1 MKKNLLIAALLAS
14 ILLSACS
21 AGAVRPSPTVIAP
34 TLIQTREMAT
44 DTPSPT
50 LTSAPT
56 PTPTPIPKP
65 TPTSSPTPEST
76 ETATPTP
83 TPTERPVP
91 KEVTR
96 IPGLTL
102 RFNAEKG
109 YWQYLDSDGRPVAHF
124 SQTEHGKRIE
134 IDVDNLDFEKHP
146 ELRGLFEPA
155 TSTQLARFEKEA
167 IKNDPW
173 VFILPVPVSE
183 IKKLSRIIIKSPS
196 GNYYLIGIVFTNSK
210 NHSTIIYSPASG
222 KTNQGRLRWSKDD
235 WISTF
240 KANISN
246 RGKNA
251 SIFVGTTDGN
261 LESLLKVPT
270 GAKEWRQIGQPI
282 AQATRP
288 DLPIP
293 YFTHSPTLV
302 RGRGK
307 YQLVVFP
314 SSSNM
319 ELGAEIRNKGT
330 YSHILRDPKTGKLLS
345 IEAGKKSSRRESNR
359 RLASRQRKLAEA
371 RIKAAITSAKA
382 RENWN

>member
-14 ILLSACS
+14 MLLSACS

-65 TPTSSPTPEST
+65 TPTSTSTPEPTPTS
-76 ETATPTP
+76 

-155 TSTQLARFEKEA
+155 TSAQLARFEKEA

-173 VFILPVPVSE
+173 VFILPVPMDEVAELATIEVKVPYGIYHDIGIKLEKTNGPVTLYAPVSGKAIQGRGEWSKTDWTSYLRVVSE
-183 IKKLSRIIIKSPS
+183 K
-196 GNYYLIGIVFTNSK
+196 
-210 NHSTIIYSPASG
+210 
-222 KTNQGRLRWSKDD
+222 
-235 WISTF
+235 
-240 KANISN
+240 
-246 RGKNA
+246 RGKKA
-251 SIFVGTTDGN
+251 SFYVGTVDDN
-261 LESLLKVPT
+261 LKSLLKVPM
-270 GAKEWRQIGQPI
+270 GAAEWRQIGIPMGEVI
-282 AQATRP
+282 RP
-288 DLPIP
+288 SISIP
-293 YFTHSPTLV
+293 FLAHSS
-302 RGRGK
+302 RIIEGK
-307 YQLVVFP
+307 GEYQIIIFP
-314 SSSNM
+314 GSSHK
-319 ELGAEIRNKGT
+319 ELWKELLDKGT

-345 IEAGKKSSRRESNR
+345 IEAGKKSSRRKNNR

-371 RIKAAITSAKA
+371 QAKAAIASAKA
-382 RENWN
+382 RGNWN

>member
-1 MKKNLLIAALLAS
+1 MKKNLLIAAILAS

-21 AGAVRPSPTVIAP
+21 AGAVRPSPTVITP

-65 TPTSSPTPEST
+65 TPTPTPTPEP
-76 ETATPTP
+76 TPTS

-91 KEVTR
+91 KDVTR

-173 VFILPVPVSE
+173 VFILPVPVDE
-183 IKKLSRIIIKSPS
+183 VAELATIIKDTYL
-196 GNYYLIGIVFTNSK
+196 GNDYYIGVRFAKADHSIV
-210 NHSTIIYSPASG
+210 IYSPVSGEAS
-222 KTNQGRLRWSKDD
+222 QGRTQWNKTDWS
-235 WISTF
+235 SFF
-240 KANISN
+240 KVTIDK
-246 RGKNA
+246 RGKRA
-251 SIFVGTTDGN
+251 LLITHAADDN
-261 LESLLKVPT
+261 LESLLKVPM
-270 GAKEWRQIGQPI
+270 GAEEWRQIGQPM
-282 AQATRP
+282 AKVV
-288 DLPIP
+288 
-293 YFTHSPTLV
+293 SPTSPISHFASSSKIIQ
-302 RGRGK
+302 GKGK
-307 YQLVVFP
+307 YAIVMVP
-314 SSSNM
+314 GSSQR
-319 ELGAEIRNKGT
+319 EIWNEMLDKGT
-330 YSHILRDPKTGKLLS
+330 YAHILRDPKTGKLLS
-345 IEAGKKSSRRESNR
+345 IEAGKKSSMKGENNR
-359 RLASRQRKLAEA
+359 RLSSQQRRLAETQVQ
-371 RIKAAITSAKA
+371 AAITSAKA
-382 RENWN
+382 RGNWN